1 MLNCPSAPYTILQF
15 FKAQDDILG
24 KLKITYKKELI
35 RSMNYLGRHRKTIF
49 LGQSVMYPGNSM
61 YNTLVGVPDKKKIEL
76 PVFEDVQMGL
86 SIGLALE
93 GFIPI
98 SCYPRFDFL
107 ILAFNQL
114 VNHLDKIRYM
124 SRNEMKPQIIIRT
137 AIGAKKPLDGGPQ
150 HTQDYTSIFKKVLTE
165 VEVIKLQDKDKIFD
179 VFKKAI
185 TDKNKKSYLIIEN
198 GDMFNK
204 D

>member
-1 MLNCPSAPYTILQF
+1 M
-15 FKAQDDILG
+15 
-24 KLKITYKKELI
+24 TYKKELI
-35 RSMNYLGRHRKTIF
+35 KSMNYLSKNPKTIF
-49 LGQSVMYPGNSM
+49 LGQSVSYPGNSM
-61 YNTLVGVPDKKKIEL
+61 YNTLVEVPEKKKIEL

-93 GFIPI
+93 GYIPI
-98 SCYPRFDFL
+98 SCFPRFDFL

-114 VNHLDKIRYM
+114 VNHLDKIRQM
-124 SRNEMKPQIIIRT
+124 SRNEMKPQVIIRT

-150 HTQDYTSIFKKVLTE
+150 HTQDYSSIFNKILTE
-165 VEVIKLQDKDKIFD
+165 VKVIKLQDKTKIFQT
-179 VFKKAI
+179 FKKI
-185 TDKNKKSYLIIEN
+185 INDKNKHSYLIIED

>member
-1 MLNCPSAPYTILQF
+1 
-15 FKAQDDILG
+15 
-24 KLKITYKKELI
+24 
-35 RSMNYLGRHRKTIF
+35 
-49 LGQSVMYPGNSM
+49 M
-61 YNTLVGVPDKKKIEL
+61 YNTLVGVPNKKKIEL

-93 GFIPI
+93 GYIPI
-98 SCYPRFDFL
+98 SCFPRFDFL

-124 SRNEMKPQIIIRT
+124 SRNEMKPQVIIRT

-165 VEVIKLQDKDKIFD
+165 IKVIKLQDKNKIFN
-179 VFKKAI
+179 VFKKAVK
-185 TDKNKKSYLIIEN
+185 DKKKRSYLIIEN
-198 GDMFNK
+198 GDMFNNN
-204 D
+204 

>member
-1 MLNCPSAPYTILQF
+1 M
-15 FKAQDDILG
+15 
-24 KLKITYKKELI
+24 TYKKELI

-204 D
+204 K

>member
-1 MLNCPSAPYTILQF
+1 MGIILM
-15 FKAQDDILG
+15 
-24 KLKITYKKELI
+24 TYKKELI
-35 RSMNYLGRHRKTIF
+35 KSMNYLSKNPKTIF
-49 LGQSVMYPGNSM
+49 LGQSVSYPGNSM
-61 YNTLVGVPDKKKIEL
+61 YNTLVEVPEKKKIEL

-93 GFIPI
+93 GYIPI
-98 SCYPRFDFL
+98 SCFPRFDFL

-114 VNHLDKIRYM
+114 VNHLDKIRQM
-124 SRNEMKPQIIIRT
+124 SRNEMKPQVIIRT

-150 HTQDYTSIFKKVLTE
+150 HTQDYSSILNKILTE
-165 VEVIKLQDKDKIFD
+165 VKVIKLQDKTKIFQT
-179 VFKKAI
+179 FKKI
-185 TDKNKKSYLIIEN
+185 INDKNKHSYLIIED

>member
-1 MLNCPSAPYTILQF
+1 M
-15 FKAQDDILG
+15 K
-24 KLKITYKKELI
+24 YKDELI
-35 RSMNYLGRHRKTIF
+35 RAMNFLAQDQRTIF
-49 LGQSVMYPGNSM
+49 LGQSVKFSGNAIF
-61 YNTLVGVPDKKKIEL
+61 NTLASIDDSRKIET

>member
-1 MLNCPSAPYTILQF
+1 
-15 FKAQDDILG
+15 
-24 KLKITYKKELI
+24 
-35 RSMNYLGRHRKTIF
+35 
-49 LGQSVMYPGNSM
+49 M
-61 YNTLVGVPDKKKIEL
+61 YNTLVEVPEKKIEL

-93 GFIPI
+93 GYIPI
-98 SCYPRFDFL
+98 SCFPRFDFL

-114 VNHLDKIRYM
+114 VNHLDKIRQM
-124 SRNEMKPQIIIRT
+124 SRNEMKPQVIIRT

-150 HTQDYTSIFKKVLTE
+150 HTQDYSSIFNKILTE
-165 VEVIKLQDKDKIFD
+165 VKVIKLQDKTKIFQT
-179 VFKKAI
+179 FKKI
-185 TDKNKKSYLIIEN
+185 INDKNKHSYLIIED

>member
-1 MLNCPSAPYTILQF
+1 M
-15 FKAQDDILG
+15 
-24 KLKITYKKELI
+24 TYKKELI

-93 GFIPI
+93 GYIPI
-98 SCYPRFDFL
+98 SCFPRFDFL

-124 SRNEMKPQIIIRT
+124 SRNEMRPQVIIRT
-137 AIGAKKPLDGGPQ
+137 AIGAKEPLDGGPQ

-165 VEVIKLQDKDKIFD
+165 IEVIKLQDKNKIFD

-185 TDKNKKSYLIIEN
+185 KDKKKRSYLIIEN

-204 D
+204 N